1 VTKISRK
8 NKGFSLIELLMTLGV
23 ISLVFIMLLTGLFFT
38 ATANKKAQINQ
49 KMFRDERY
57 LNLYIQKQILE
68 SDKIIYKGGI
78 VYLRDPEKSEDVPPK
93 WYYNYYT
100 NSNGLVNRKKVK
112 GDTLKDI
119 GAGGSSQFAE
129 GIQDFSLSLAP
140 NNAIV
145 LRYTLS
151 FSGETIQ
158 RETIIQHGKT
168 VELR

>member
-1 VTKISRK
+1 VTKNSQK

-49 KMFRDERY
+49 KIFRDERY
-57 LNLYIQKQILE
+57 LNLYIQKQVLE
-68 SDKIIYKGGI
+68 SDEIFVKNGT
-78 VYLRDPEKSEDVPPK
+78 VYLRDPEKSEDIPPK

-129 GIQDFSLSLAP
+129 GIQDFSLSLDG
-140 NNAIV
+140 NSAIV
-145 LRYTLS
+145 LSYTLTYA
-151 FSGETIQ
+151 GKEIQ
-158 RETIIQHGKT
+158 RETTIQYGKT
-168 VELR
+168 VVVR